1 MKLVVQ
7 RVTHASVEVDNKI
20 VGKINEGFLVLLG
33 VSPTDTRETADFLA
47 EKLYNLRVFQ
57 DDEEKMNLSIKDI
70 NGELLII
77 SQFTLYADCRKGNR
91 PSFTDAAKPEQA
103 EELYEYF
110 KNKCREKVKKVES
123 GIFGAHMKVD
133 LLNNGP
139 VTIILEK

>member
-1 MKLVVQ
+1 MQ